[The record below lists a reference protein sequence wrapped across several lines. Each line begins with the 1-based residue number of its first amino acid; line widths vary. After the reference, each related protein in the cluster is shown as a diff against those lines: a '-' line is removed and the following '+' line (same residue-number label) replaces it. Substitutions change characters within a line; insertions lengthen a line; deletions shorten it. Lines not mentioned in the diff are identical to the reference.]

1 METALNPRLVAGG
14 AEYLCRTGL
23 RLGLDTANQV
33 ARTNLL
39 YRSSLELSNWQLL
52 DSRTIL
58 NSGLGGSKQG

>member
-14 AEYLCRTGL
+14 AEDLCGTCL
-23 RLGLDTANQV
+23 RPAPAANQV

-39 YRSSLELSNWQLL
+39 YRWSLQLSNWQLL

-58 NSGLGGSKQG
+58 NSGRGGSKQG